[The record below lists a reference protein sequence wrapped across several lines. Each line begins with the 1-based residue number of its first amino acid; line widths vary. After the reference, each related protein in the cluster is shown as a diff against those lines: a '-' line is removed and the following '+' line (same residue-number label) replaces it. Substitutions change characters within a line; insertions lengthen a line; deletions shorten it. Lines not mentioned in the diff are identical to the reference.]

1 MRKGKMLI
9 AAAAVSLMLAGCGQ
23 GGQTET
29 APSAET
35 SETAEM
41 GGEETETE
49 TSDEDENGDAVYE
62 DNFEVDRE
70 AVKEFG
76 EKIQLTVAAKDLKQL
91 ADLTAFPVYVGLPGT
106 EGTVESREE
115 FMDIGAEQ
123 IFTPELVASVTAAD
137 PDELSPSMAGFVLS
151 DGGTANVIF
160 GVSGGKL
167 AVTGI
172 NY

>member
-1 MRKGKMLI
+1 MMRKGKMLI

-35 SETAEM
+35 EASEEVRA
-41 GGEETETE
+41 EETEPE
-49 TSDEDENGDAVYE
+49 TPDENEGAVYE